1 MIFLNCLTSDQTFPP
16 LSPNLAD
23 HPLMNSLLNS
33 LLLDGSSTVS
43 TIGLTVLAKLLPM
56 FAVHSYEEL
65 KKMLPHL
72 FVVLA
77 KVMCWKERVLP
88 VDLPPDEVEEVA
100 DAAEK
105 VTEDFVERLPLELR
119 PDLGWQRLELT
130 FRATSSAPSSD
141 TYFSLLYYLFPCNLL
156 RFLRAPC
163 AYLHDRGFETPY
175 TVNWE
180 DALDEANIRSK
191 AEVRCVVYRYDYG
204 TNARQQRLCCDLTW
218 SMLGS
223 SAEIG
228 RAS

>member
-105 VTEDFVERLPLELR
+105 VTEE
-119 PDLGWQRLELT
+119 